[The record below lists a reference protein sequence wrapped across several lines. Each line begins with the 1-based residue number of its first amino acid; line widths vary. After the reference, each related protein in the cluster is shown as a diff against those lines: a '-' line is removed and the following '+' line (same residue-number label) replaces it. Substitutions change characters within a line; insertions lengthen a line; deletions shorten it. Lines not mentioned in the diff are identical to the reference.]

1 MQDMRK
7 DDTSS
12 EARQVQI
19 DIYRRMPVTVKVRRI
34 FEAYQTGKLLAM
46 AGLRVL
52 HPQASEKKIWHLWA
66 KQHLGDKL
74 FKEVYG
80 EVPE

>member
-1 MQDMRK
+1 MRK

-19 DIYRRMPVTVKVRRI
+19 DIYRRMPVTEKVRRI

-46 AGLRVL
+46 AGLREL
-52 HPQASEKKIWHLWA
+52 YPQASERKIWHLWA
-66 KQHLGDKL
+66 KQHLGEEL